1 MARKWKEVESRSER
15 VAGEEEVSIFF
26 FFRKNWNRIDTKG
39 EALIHA
45 PVLRFAQN
53 LLHTDWNG
61 SKLKVMR
68 LLNRNIA
75 MLLFMPK

>member
-1 MARKWKEVESRSER
+1 MARDQKKSNQEAR
-15 VAGEEEVSIFF
+15 EEEVGRFRSV
-26 FFRKNWNRIDTKG
+26 FFRKNWNRIDTG